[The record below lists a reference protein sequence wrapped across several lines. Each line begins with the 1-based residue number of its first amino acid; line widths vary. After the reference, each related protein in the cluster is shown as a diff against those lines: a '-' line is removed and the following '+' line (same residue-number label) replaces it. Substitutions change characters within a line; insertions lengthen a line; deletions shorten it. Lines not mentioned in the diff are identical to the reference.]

1 MWISSASGSIFWA
14 AYAAMAIAVGF
25 ALRGGF
31 GLRVGGLA
39 LLAVTIA
46 KVVFVDLASAGTGL
60 RILSFL
66 AVGALLLATSVLYGK
81 FGGTFGPAHRRR
93 EHDGRPGFEV
103 DR

>member
-1 MWISSASGSIFWA
+1 
-14 AYAAMAIAVGF
+14 MA
-25 ALRGGF
+25 
-31 GLRVGGLA
+31 LRVGGLV

-46 KVVFVDLASAGTGL
+46 KVVFVDLASAGTGW

-81 FGGTFGPAHRRR
+81 FGQQLLRRDD
-93 EHDGRPGFEV
+93 EATPGFEV